1 MKNDLPFE
9 LLQKVTDQL
18 CLKPKPV
25 TPNVNQSQ
33 DLDHVTRSLIGLP
46 TETPEEIAKLL
57 SALKY
62 LSPDAG
68 RGNGRFFDD
77 RGEPINDYWLGG
89 VWAIRGLNWPRG
101 QTIARSWSMGI
112 VRRPYSE
119 EEFLEAWDS
128 YDPNHPNPVTINSL
142 YKRAR
147 LEGWSPGNPS
157 ETLFPAIATGQTVP
171 NKSRFTLLGSAE
183 ISALTQIVW
192 RLKGIFPQSGLG
204 AIFGPSGSGKSFL
217 SFDLAACIA
226 QGDDWFGVKTSACD
240 VTYIQLEGEAGLQNR
255 ISAWEQARGKPLP
268 ANFRFIIQPFQL
280 TSGLDLGGILEVLP
294 KGGVVF
300 VDTLNRAAPTADEN
314 SSKDMGSI
322 LEAAKHLS
330 RETNSLV
337 IVVHHTGKD
346 VVRGMRGHSSLFAA
360 LDGAMEVSRDAAG
373 KRAWSIAKSKDGGD
387 DKTVRFALKTH
398 ILGQDA
404 DGDDITSCTVEL
416 DGSTIFVNT
425 QPSGKNQKS
434 ALVTLKRELL
444 NSQVKGKCHSGVST
458 ACLRVDDAITAL
470 ANTLTTVAAN
480 KRRNRARTLID
491 GLIAG
496 GFLETALDQDEGWLW
511 LG

>member
-9 LLQKVTDQL
+9 LLQKVTDRL
-18 CLKPKPV
+18 CVKPKTA
-25 TPNVNQSQ
+25 TPTVNKLQG
-33 DLDHVTRSLIGLP
+33 LDHVTRSLIGLP
-46 TETPEEIAKLL
+46 PETPEEIGKLL
-57 SALKY
+57 SALKH
-62 LSPDAG
+62 LSPDAE

-77 RGEPINDYWLGG
+77 FGNPLDSYWLGG
-89 VWAIRGLNWPRG
+89 VWAIQGLNWLRG
-101 QTIARSWSMGI
+101 QAIARSWSQGI
-112 VRRPYSE
+112 TRRPYSE

-128 YDPNHPNPVTINSL
+128 YDPTCSDPVTVKSL
-142 YKRAR
+142 YKRAK
-147 LEGWSPGNPS
+147 LEGWSPEPS
-157 ETLFPAIATGQTVP
+157 AQTVAP
-171 NKSRFTLLGSAE
+171 LLSVSHASRYTLLGSAE
-183 ISALTQIVW
+183 ISALTPINW
-192 RLKGIFPQSGLG
+192 RLKGILPQTGLG

-226 QGDDWFGVKTSACD
+226 EGADWFDIRTTACD
-240 VTYIQLEGEAGLQNR
+240 VTYIQLEGEAGLKNR
-255 ISAWEQARGKPLP
+255 IAAWELANGRPLP
-268 ANFRFIIQPFQL
+268 ANFKFIIQPFQL

-294 KGGVVF
+294 KGGVMF
-300 VDTLNRAAPTADEN
+300 IDTLNRAAPTADEN

-360 LDGAMEVSRDAAG
+360 LDGAIEVSRDAAG
-373 KRAWSIAKSKDGGD
+373 KRSWSVAKAKDGED

-416 DGSTIFVNT
+416 DGSAIFVNK
-425 QPSGKNQKS
+425 QPSGKNQQA
-434 ALVTLKRELL
+434 ALTLLKRELL
-444 NSQVKGKCHSGVST
+444 NSQVKGKCHSGPNT
-458 ACLRVDDAITAL
+458 PCLRVNDAITAV
-470 ANTLTTVAAN
+470 ANSLTTEVAS
-480 KRRNRARTLID
+480 KRRSRAKGIVES
-491 GLIAG
+491 LIAG
-496 GFLETALDQDEGWLW
+496 GFLQSALDQDEGWLW

>member
-9 LLQKVTDQL
+9 LLQRVTDRL
-18 CLKPKPV
+18 CIKPKTV
-25 TPNVNQSQ
+25 TPTVNKLQG
-33 DLDHVTRSLIGLP
+33 LDHVTRSLIGLP
-46 TETPEEIAKLL
+46 PETSEEIAKLL
-57 SALKY
+57 SALKH
-62 LSPDAG
+62 LSPDAE
-68 RGNGRFFDD
+68 RGNGRFFDA
-77 RGEPINDYWLGG
+77 RGEPIDDYWLGC
-89 VWAIRGLNWPRG
+89 VWAIRGLEWACG
-101 QTIARSWSMGI
+101 EKIARDWSKMI
-112 VRRPYSE
+112 TRKPYCE
-119 EEFLEAWDS
+119 DGFMEGWNS
-128 YDPNHPNPVTINSL
+128 YDPTRANPVTVKSL
-142 YKRAR
+142 YKRAK
-147 LEGWSPGNPS
+147 LEGWSPEPS
-157 ETLFPAIATGQTVP
+157 TQTVAP
-171 NKSRFTLLGSAE
+171 VLSVSHLSRYTLLGSAE
-183 ISALTQIVW
+183 ISALSPTHW
-192 RLKGIFPQSGLG
+192 RLKGIFPQMGLG

-217 SFDLAACIA
+217 SFDLAACITE
-226 QGDDWFGVKTSACD
+226 GSNWFDIKTTPCD
-240 VTYIQLEGEAGLQNR
+240 VTYIQLEGEAGLKNR
-255 ISAWEQARGKPLP
+255 IAAWELAKGRPLP

-294 KGGVVF
+294 KDGVVF
-300 VDTLNRAAPTADEN
+300 VDTLNRAAPASDEN
-314 SSKDMGSI
+314 SSRDMGLI

-360 LDGAMEVSRDAAG
+360 LDGAIEVSRDAAG
-373 KRAWSIAKSKDGGD
+373 KRAWSIAKSKDGVD

-458 ACLRVDDAITAL
+458 ACLRVNDAITAV
-470 ANTLTTVAAN
+470 ANSLTAEVAS
-480 KRRNRARTLID
+480 KRRSRAKGIVESLIS
-491 GLIAG
+491 G
-496 GFLETALDQDEGWLW
+496 GFLQSALDQDEGWLW